1 MKIFE
6 VPIEKCKSVI
16 KKFCKIYNMNE
27 NDIYNCDI
35 SVKEVKDNICINSI
49 DDSIEKNDIK
59 DLSEHDKKNKNLI

>member
-1 MKIFE
+1 
-6 VPIEKCKSVI
+6 
-16 KKFCKIYNMNE
+16 MNE

-35 SVKEVKDNICINSI
+35 AVKEVKDNICINSI